1 MKTNL
6 FRILRMSAAAAVFA
20 LLAVLFVDWG
30 GDTSM
35 SPLRSIA
42 SPLARWQVV
51 PAVMA
56 VSVVP
61 LVALAV
67 LTLLFGRIYCSVLCP
82 LGVLQDGVNVAAKVA
97 SKRAAMRFSY
107 RKPRRWMRY
116 GMLALTVILIAAG
129 VGAAVALVDPYGIF
143 GRIIY
148 DGCGLWHRAATT
160 SLRPWAGD
168 SFARETVSVSWV
180 SAAIALIM
188 LVIVVIS
195 HGAAA
200 AHTAT
205 RSVPSGRF
213 WAKCR
218 AHRCCVCG

>member
-61 LVALAV
+61 LVALAA

-82 LGVLQDGVNVAAKVA
+82 LGVL
-97 SKRAAMRFSY
+97 
-107 RKPRRWMRY
+107 
-116 GMLALTVILIAAG
+116 
-129 VGAAVALVDPYGIF
+129 
-143 GRIIY
+143 
-148 DGCGLWHRAATT
+148 
-160 SLRPWAGD
+160 
-168 SFARETVSVSWV
+168 
-180 SAAIALIM
+180 
-188 LVIVVIS
+188 
-195 HGAAA
+195 
-200 AHTAT
+200 
-205 RSVPSGRF
+205 
-213 WAKCR
+213 
-218 AHRCCVCG
+218 

>member
-82 LGVLQDGVNVAAKVA
+82 LGVLQDGVNVA

-107 RKPRRWMRY
+107 RKPCRWTQRS
-116 GMLALTVILIAAG
+116 TV
-129 VGAAVALVDPYGIF
+129 
-143 GRIIY
+143 GR
-148 DGCGLWHRAATT
+148 CWR
-160 SLRPWAGD
+160 
-168 SFARETVSVSWV
+168 
-180 SAAIALIM
+180 
-188 LVIVVIS
+188 
-195 HGAAA
+195 
-200 AHTAT
+200 
-205 RSVPSGRF
+205 
-213 WAKCR
+213 
-218 AHRCCVCG
+218 

>member
-116 GMLALTVILIAAG
+116 GVLALTVILIAAG

-148 DGCGLWHRAATT
+148 DG
-160 SLRPWAGD
+160 LRPLAQGCNN
-168 SFARETVSVSWV
+168 FQHFPLMV
-180 SAAIALIM
+180 LI
-188 LVIVVIS
+188 
-195 HGAAA
+195 
-200 AHTAT
+200 
-205 RSVPSGRF
+205 
-213 WAKCR
+213 
-218 AHRCCVCG
+218 